1 MDWGIDVSRR
11 EVTRRLTALVKHRAE
26 VFDMFLTK
34 FDKRMYEEAI
44 RQEGREEIAEK
55 YEKLEK
61 SYEEMSQKQQR
72 DSIEC
77 AKSLRDNG
85 VSYEIVRASMP
96 MLDDHTLNKIFG
108 RID

>member
-1 MDWGIDVSRR
+1 
-11 EVTRRLTALVKHRAE
+11 
-26 VFDMFLTK
+26 MFLTK
-34 FDKRMYEEAI
+34 FDKKMYEEAI

-55 YEKLEK
+55 YEELTKDHEELEK

-96 MLDDHTLNKIFG
+96 MLDVHTLNKIFG
-108 RID
+108 KID